1 MKAARRALRAA
12 YGHEAKLIGVGGSI
26 PLIEPLTR
34 GFGDIPALLTG
45 VEDPDTR
52 AHGIDE
58 SLHIGDWERACLAQ
72 AYLFA
77 ELAEL
82 IGALVE
88 DAG

>member
-1 MKAARRALRAA
+1 MKAARRALEAA
-12 YGHEAKLIGVGGSI
+12 YGTEAVLVGVGGSI
-26 PLIEPLTR
+26 PLIDPLTTA
-34 GFGDIPALLTG
+34 FGDIPALLTG

-58 SLHIGDWERACLAQ
+58 SLHLDDWVRACLAE

-82 IGALVE
+82 S
-88 DAG
+88 